1 MTMKKPASSTRY
13 SERASARG
21 RRTPAVFD
29 RARRVV
35 AQEAARIIVEQGIQ
49 DYRVAKNKAADRL
62 GMTERGALPGNS
74 EIEQAV
80 GEHLQLF
87 GRESHIDLL
96 RGLRRAALSAMEL
109 LAPFGPRLVGPVL
122 NGTAASNSAIN
133 LHVFCDNFEQVAM
146 TLEERQVPYR
156 LYERRLKSRRDR
168 SETFAG
174 LRFMHEES
182 AVEATVFPLN
192 GVRQAP
198 ISPIDGK
205 PMRRAD
211 ARTVRDLLDG
221 TDTG

>member
-1 MTMKKPASSTRY
+1 ML
-13 SERASARG
+13 
-21 RRTPAVFD
+21 
-29 RARRVV
+29 

-49 DYRVAKNKAADRL
+49 DYRLAKTKAAERL
-62 GMTERGALPGNS
+62 GMTERGALPGNT

-87 GRESHIDLL
+87 GRESHVRLL

-122 NGTAASNSAIN
+122 TGTAASNSAIT
-133 LHVFCDNFEQVAM
+133 LHVFSDNFEQVPM
-146 TLEERQVPYR
+146 KLEEMSVPYR

-174 LRFMHEES
+174 VRFMHQES
-182 AVEATVFPLN
+182 AVEATVFPVN

-211 ARTVRDLLDG
+211 TRTVRNLLDE
-221 TDTG
+221 